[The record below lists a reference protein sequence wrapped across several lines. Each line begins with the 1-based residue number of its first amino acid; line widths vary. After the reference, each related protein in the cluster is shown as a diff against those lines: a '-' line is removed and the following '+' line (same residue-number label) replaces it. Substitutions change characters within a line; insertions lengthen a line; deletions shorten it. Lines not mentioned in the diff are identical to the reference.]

1 MLICVCESFLLKTA
15 AAIATQK
22 GYLTNTQEFL
32 TEKQPKNSKNLTI
45 MLISNILSGAFLK
58 AIKTILQPRG
68 YISLKLKKNL
78 PTEKQL

>member
-32 TEKQPKNSKNLTI
+32 TEKQPKNSKKPNYY
-45 MLISNILSGAFLK
+45 AHLK
-58 AIKTILQPRG
+58 YT
-68 YISLKLKKNL
+68 
-78 PTEKQL
+78 